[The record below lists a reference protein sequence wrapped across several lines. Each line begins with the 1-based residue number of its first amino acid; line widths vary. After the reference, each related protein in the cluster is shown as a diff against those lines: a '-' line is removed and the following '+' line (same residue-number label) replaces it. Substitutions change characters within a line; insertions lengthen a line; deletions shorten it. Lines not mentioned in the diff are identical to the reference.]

1 MTSYLNH
8 ETYTCSSLSLSQLK
22 NHRQREKLE
31 AAIHSKTDY
40 PFDYFFEQ
48 TTSHLRDEDEEEE
61 GEQQTVSN
69 SGTTTVSSSVA
80 QGGGQAEGTLGEG
93 EGLADSTS
101 SSDED

>member
-1 MTSYLNH
+1 MRNR
-8 ETYTCSSLSLSQLK
+8 ETCTCSLSPSLQLK

-31 AAIHSKTDY
+31 AAIHSKIDY

-48 TTSHLRDEDEEEE
+48 TTSHLRDEEEDEED
-61 GEQQTVSN
+61 GEQQIVSN
-69 SGTTTVSSSVA
+69 PGTTVSGSIA
-80 QGGGQAEGTLGEG
+80 AGGQTEATLEG

>member
-1 MTSYLNH
+1 M
-8 ETYTCSSLSLSQLK
+8 K

-48 TTSHLRDEDEEEE
+48 TTSHLRDEEEEEEE
-61 GEQQTVSN
+61 GEQKTVSN
-69 SGTTTVSSSVA
+69 SDTTVSSSVA
-80 QGGGQAEGTLGEG
+80 GGGQAEGTLEV

>member
-1 MTSYLNH
+1 LR
-8 ETYTCSSLSLSQLK
+8 

-48 TTSHLRDEDEEEE
+48 TTSHLRDEEEEE
-61 GEQQTVSN
+61 EEEDGEQQTVSN
-69 SGTTTVSSSVA
+69 SGTTVSSSIA
-80 QGGGQAEGTLGEG
+80 EGGQTEATLEG

>member
-1 MTSYLNH
+1 MRLTPAFSF
-8 ETYTCSSLSLSQLK
+8 SLFFSFSQLK

-48 TTSHLRDEDEEEE
+48 TTSHLRDDEEEE
-61 GEQQTVSN
+61 GDQQTVSN
-69 SGTTTVSSSVA
+69 SHTTVSSSVA
-80 QGGGQAEGTLGEG
+80 QGGQAEAMP
-93 EGLADSTS
+93 EGLTDSTS

>member
-1 MTSYLNH
+1 M
-8 ETYTCSSLSLSQLK
+8 K

-48 TTSHLRDEDEEEE
+48 TTSHLRDEEEEEEE

-69 SGTTTVSSSVA
+69 SATTTVSSLVA
-80 QGGGQAEGTLGEG
+80 QGGGQAEGTLEG